1 MQFVYGC
8 VYLLFEAYPVVFTG
22 EHNFQPGILLRLG
35 LDLYQSF
42 VPGVLGLTYL
52 PLVVGS
58 ILGVFGVGHSFLAV
72 HPRLTCPSIS

>member
-35 LDLYQSF
+35 LDLY
-42 VPGVLGLTYL
+42 
-52 PLVVGS
+52 
-58 ILGVFGVGHSFLAV
+58 
-72 HPRLTCPSIS
+72 